1 MKKNRQEKP
10 YNQKSLEILENLK
23 WPNEN
28 EYPTSLIKRCHEYRK
43 IPINELTVEQLRTL
57 ISQDIGL
64 KYLIPITIEILNKDI
79 LAEGDLYPGDL
90 LETVLKI
97 DIVFWRNNINLKE
110 QLSVLIDL
118 NSDKIRSENLELR
131 SL

>member
-1 MKKNRQEKP
+1 MKKNRQEKL

-23 WPNEN
+23 WPDEN

-64 KYLIPITIEILNKDI
+64 EHLIPITIEILNKDI

-90 LETVLKI
+90 LESALKI
-97 DIVFWRNNINLKE
+97 DNAFWTNNINLKE
-110 QLSVLIDL
+110 RLSLLIDL